1 MRAAKKR
8 AKRLKPVALTAVPL
22 AVSRPAIGVT
32 TLTVGE
38 IADRLSTLAPDISA
52 SIERLRHWT
61 RERLLV
67 PVDQQHAGTGKH
79 RHYAEGSSEYDG
91 AILHALADAGVH
103 VVSRPYVQAALAQAR
118 FALPGWLKN
127 QKRPLFLVI
136 THHLDPT
143 IEPTANVCNSVEY
156 DASARLMI
164 VVNLAQLYAHVQR
177 NQ

>member
-8 AKRLKPVALTAVPL
+8 AKQLKPVALTAEPL
-22 AVSRPAIGVT
+22 AVSRPAIGVG

-38 IADRLSTLAPDISA
+38 IADRLSALAPDIPA

-61 RERLLV
+61 REKLIV

-79 RHYAEGSSEYDG
+79 RRYAEGRNEYDG
-91 AILHALADAGVH
+91 AILHALADAGMH
-103 VVSRPYVQAALAQAR
+103 VVSRPYVQAALDQAR
-118 FALPGWLKN
+118 SALPGWLKN

-143 IEPTANVCNSVEY
+143 IEPTVNVRSSVEC
-156 DASARLMI
+156 DASAKLVI
-164 VVNLAQLYAHVQR
+164 VVNLAQLYANVR
-177 NQ
+177 S